1 MIHST
6 TSSGKF
12 RRLVRKLRPMLGDMP
27 VSVELVATG
36 LLERIWHIGISE
48 AHRGDIGSKLDN
60 EEIAEIIGWHGDAEE
75 LIALLVSEKW
85 LDVHPTHRLLIH
97 DWHIHAPRHVKGNA
111 AKSGGFLTCDGNSLG
126 DVPYDTKE
134 APLGSDT
141 EPNLTKHNQTNRSID
156 RATVFSGKEIGEDE
170 WKELQ
175 PKLKATRKA
184 IQPDERRKLKD
195 ADRELLIAAAAIEK
209 RAGVTLIDPILKSM
223 KETKPQKPFPYFR
236 TSFINACNAVGLD
249 GRRALISIPIPRIPE
264 AQPP

>member
-1 MIHST
+1 MEVWRIAKWT
-6 TSSGKF
+6 ETFETSDSRNYKS
-12 RRLVRKLRPMLGDMP
+12 LPW
-27 VSVELVATG
+27 VSVPTTLCSNGYQSLVEEFGAEAPAIYGAWNAMVAVASKCPVRGTLATSKG
-36 LLERIWHIGISE
+36 VAYSLERIIREAYMHPDCLPVFQKLVEWASTEAVGWIEDATLPVSNAPATPQQSLSE
-48 AHRGDIGSKLDN
+48 A
-60 EEIAEIIGWHGDAEE
+60 
-75 LIALLVSEKW
+75 
-85 LDVHPTHRLLIH
+85 P
-97 DWHIHAPRHVKGNA
+97 
-111 AKSGGFLTCDGNSLG
+111 
-126 DVPYDTKE
+126 
-134 APLGSDT
+134 T
-141 EPNLTKHNQTNRSID
+141 EPNLTDNQSERSID